1 MTDKIEKKSK
11 QKKPRLKIN
20 RGDPQKAMN
29 FFNQAMTTGQ
39 PSTNP
44 TGGMAEA
51 VDTEV
56 SKKIERNLPKVK
68 RDKNESLELN
78 EMAFSRQDAIDR
90 CVGLGKKF
98 VEHFDKIYNSKD
110 KELIDHWAKEMDS
123 WWNQVKDIKMKP
135 SGRRIYNVDLMDW
148 FFDAGQ
154 LATDFMTS
162 DDTFEERD
170 VYEAF
175 EYKLL
180 NRETSVVDLVN
191 EMFPLTES
199 VQLNEVGLS
208 RIIDHIKDKKSF
220 AIIGSQ
226 DKDTKESR
234 YNELLQLV
242 RKIPYRVG
250 WNNLEGT
257 YTYDSGEVGSEDSLI
272 IYNIK
277 KEDAL
282 NIAKKINQESIIW
295 KDENFFGFLT
305 AEGEE
310 DGNFGGN
317 LSFDKDAVKAFG
329 SKLKGKHNNAK
340 GFVFESSLVE
350 TTNRGSNF
358 SRQSKAEVV
367 KYPILKINE
376 AEKMTKER
384 NFNSFWIDIPYKDL
398 EVEFYGGFDYDSG
411 PWSDY
416 KYMDTDY
423 TLDWD
428 TFFEEVYYLYGED
441 DLGGL
446 VEIAHKCGWED
457 VDMDNDEAIDEF
469 LDSDAFREYVY
480 DHADE
485 ILDANLKRFQ
495 DSFEEDAQEAAA
507 QMIADSRYDI

>member
-1 MTDKIEKKSK
+1 MTDRIEKKSK
-11 QKKPRLKIN
+11 QKKPRFKIS

-29 FFNQAMTTGQ
+29 FFNQAMTAGE
-39 PSTNP
+39 PSMNP

-51 VDTEV
+51 VDTEI

-68 RDKNESLELN
+68 RDRTTK
-78 EMAFSRQDAIDR
+78 
-90 CVGLGKKF
+90 
-98 VEHFDKIYNSKD
+98 
-110 KELIDHWAKEMDS
+110 
-123 WWNQVKDIKMKP
+123 
-135 SGRRIYNVDLMDW
+135 
-148 FFDAGQ
+148 
-154 LATDFMTS
+154 
-162 DDTFEERD
+162 
-170 VYEAF
+170 
-175 EYKLL
+175 
-180 NRETSVVDLVN
+180 
-191 EMFPLTES
+191 ES

-234 YNELLQLV
+234 YNELLQLL

-257 YTYDSGEVGSEDSLI
+257 YTYDNGEVGSEDSLI

-282 NIAKKINQESIIW
+282 KIAKKINQESIIW

-358 SRQSKAEVV
+358 SRQHRAGVV

-384 NFNSFWIDIPYKDL
+384 NFDSFEIDIPYKDL

-416 KYMDTDY
+416 KYMDIDY
-423 TLDWD
+423 YIDWD
-428 TFFEEVYYLYGED
+428 EFYDRCLTIFIEERIEDVADIAKQLGKNIDFDDYDALEQFAYTDEFKNYLYDNADKIVD
-441 DLGGL
+441 DNLEEFQDWYRDDAEELGAE
-446 VEIAHKCGWED
+446 EIA
-457 VDMDNDEAIDEF
+457 NDDGDRID
-469 LDSDAFREYVY
+469 DYY
-480 DHADE
+480 DD
-485 ILDANLKRFQ
+485 D
-495 DSFEEDAQEAAA
+495 D
-507 QMIADSRYDI
+507 